1 MKKSS
6 AIMVGILVGGV
17 AAVIVI
23 IIGIFLKTRTT
34 VLASGIGGGLG
45 AFIAIKLMQPKGK

>member
-1 MKKSS
+1 LKKSS